1 MSSSSTGPT
10 RRRRI
15 AGERRGPGSPVT
27 TSSGATASPDAT
39 SDATSTLAQPPSAT
53 APPADPD
60 ASDTPRRR
68 RLSGRRTARPARPA
82 RQARRGRPGRLVLG
96 LTAALVLLLAYSGM
110 LLLGWLG
117 NDSLQD
123 VRRAEDRAAAARTA
137 QASAERAA
145 DAVLAYDYRSL
156 DSDRDAATRFMT
168 DEYAQQYVATFDTA
182 VAKAAEDTQAQ
193 VAVEVQ
199 ASAVISADTDEAKVL
214 LFVDQTTLRSDS
226 DQPRQALNRAEFQ
239 MVRQGGSWLVDDIL
253 SF

>member
-1 MSSSSTGPT
+1 MSSPSAGPA

-15 AGERRGPGSPVT
+15 AGERRGPGTP
-27 TSSGATASPDAT
+27 GPDP
-39 SDATSTLAQPPSAT
+39 SSAT
-53 APPADPD
+53 ATPEPTTPEPTTPGPTTSPA
-60 ASDTPRRR
+60 PRRR
-68 RLSGRRTARPARPA
+68 RLTV
-82 RQARRGRPGRLVLG
+82 RRGRRPGRLVLG
-96 LTAALVLLLAYSGM
+96 LTGLLVLLLLYSGL

-117 NDSLQD
+117 NDGLAD
-123 VRRAEDRAAAARTA
+123 VSRAEDEASAARTA

-168 DEYAQQYVATFDTA
+168 EEYAEQYVATFDTA
-182 VAKAAEDTQAQ
+182 VAEAAEDTQAQ

-199 ASAVISADTDEAKVL
+199 ASAVISADTDEAKIL

-239 MVRQGGSWLVDDIL
+239 MVRQGDSWLVDDIL